1 MTMKL
6 KYIFGISLLIAG
18 SVVATSCKDDDDA
31 SISTSPIISNIT
43 TGTAAITSVSANI
56 TNNSVSSLAGQSSS
70 AYAIGVIYSTDSA
83 NINNGTSAT
92 ASLNSDG
99 STYNVEI
106 TGLQHNQKYYYKA
119 FVTLQGKLT
128 YMGDI
133 KNFITTDATVTTVAA
148 SSITAASASLGGS
161 LANVSSLPSDA
172 TLTCGVIVSV
182 DSADAANHVGQEM
195 NYSAVTTAAGGSA
208 YAISKLGLLPG
219 KTYFTTAFMKLNDG
233 YIYGESKSFTTATNS
248 ASFVD
253 LGLSVYWAKANV
265 GAVNEEDYGG
275 LYGYG
280 DATGLKVLSTDT
292 YANADVIST
301 SNDIAMASGSGR
313 LPSFSEA
320 KELTSKCTFAD
331 ETVNGVAGVRVTGPN
346 GNSIFIPKAGYRVN
360 NTYNAQGEAAY
371 LWTGNINPNDNTR
384 GATINLKSG
393 DNNYGNALTYQGL
406 SARAVLRPNISF
418 DGTKTKCGDL
428 ENKGNLRL
436 EFYNAYGS
444 TANDPCTTV
453 SNFSFY
459 KTMHVNFT
467 LAGLGKNLS
476 GVTATIGFA
485 SGDWSVSDWSS
496 TVPVTGDG
504 CYTINVNTSTAAKG
518 IAVFVIDIKGLT
530 ADQIANATG
539 YYNSIITDVDNTT
552 SYATACDGE
561 TINQS
566 KIIKGDIEGK
576 GNYRMEIYNEWGK
589 GSFSNP
595 AFAGLATM
603 TFSNYLAVNFHI
615 SGLGKLAK
623 AYPATIILADNSW
636 AVSNWNPGLEGDAS
650 VSGDGDYTVY
660 IKSNGT
666 TAVAPFHVFCVDI
679 NGLAADV
686 SPDKISCVVTGMA
699 WK

>member
-1 MTMKL
+1 MKI
-6 KYIFGISLLIAG
+6 KYILGILLLMTG
-18 SVVATSCKDDDDA
+18 SILATSCKDDDDA
-31 SISTSPIISNIT
+31 VISTTPIISNIT
-43 TGTAAITSVSANI
+43 TGDAAVTSVSANI
-56 TNNSVSSLAGQSSS
+56 SQNSVSSLSGQSSS
-70 AYAIGVIYSTDSA
+70 AYSVGVIYSTDESS
-83 NINNGTSAT
+83 INNGTQAT

-99 STYNVEI
+99 KTYGVEI
-106 TGLQHNQKYYYKA
+106 TGLQRNKTYYYKA

-128 YMGDI
+128 YTGTT
-133 KNFITTDATVTTVAA
+133 KSFITSDATVTTAVP
-148 SSITAASASLGGS
+148 SSVTAASVSLGGQ
-161 LANVSSLPSDA
+161 LANVNTLPSNA

-182 DSADAANHVGQEM
+182 DSTAAANHIGQEM
-195 NYSAVTTAAGGSA
+195 NYTDVTSAAAGSA
-208 YAISKLGLLPG
+208 FAINKLGLLPS
-219 KTYFTTAFMKLNDG
+219 KKYYATAFMKLNDG
-233 YIYGESKSFTTATNS
+233 YIYGASKSFTTAAFS
-248 ASFVD
+248 ADFVD
-253 LGLSVYWAKANV
+253 LGLSVYWAKTNV
-265 GAVNEEDYGG
+265 GATTEDAAGG

-280 DATGLKVLSTDT
+280 DGTGLNTLSTES
-292 YANADVIST
+292 YGLADVLGST
-301 SNDIAMASGSGR
+301 SDIAVASGSGR
-313 LPSFSEA
+313 LPSFTEA
-320 KELTSKCTFAD
+320 KELVTKCTFTD
-331 ETVNGVAGVRVTGPN
+331 ETVNNVTGVRVTGPN

>member
-1 MTMKL
+1 MKL

-195 NYSAVTTAAGGSA
+195 NYSDVTTAAGGSA

-360 NTYNAQGEAAY
+360 NTVNAQAEAAY
-371 LWTGNINPNDNTR
+371 LWTGTINANDNTR
-384 GATINLKSG
+384 GATINLKNG
-393 DNNYGNALTYQGL
+393 DDTYGNALTYQGL
-406 SARAVLRPNISF
+406 SARAVTRPNVSF
-418 DGTKTKCGDL
+418 DASKLKYGDL
-428 ENKGNLRL
+428 EGKGNYRL
-436 EFYNAYGS
+436 EFYNAYGP
-444 TANDPCTTV
+444 TANDPCMTL

-459 KTMHVNFT
+459 KSMHVNFS

-476 GVTATIGFA
+476 GVTATIAFA
-485 SGDWSVSDWSS
+485 SGDWNVQDWS
-496 TVPVTGDG
+496 TTINITGDG
-504 CYTINVNTSTAAKG
+504 YYTLDVNATQAAKG
-518 IAVFVIDIKGLT
+518 ITVFAIDIKGLT
-530 ADQIANATG
+530 TEQLAGVTG
-539 YYNSIITDVDNTT
+539 YINSILTDVDNSTAF
-552 SYATACDGE
+552 ATACDGG
-561 TINQS
+561 TIVQS
-566 KIIKGDIEGK
+566 NIPKGDLEKK
-576 GNYRMEIYNEWGK
+576 GNYRIELHNEYGSNIYAE
-589 GSFSNP
+589 P
-595 AFAGLATM
+595 GLSTM
-603 TFSNYLAVNFHI
+603 TFSSVLAVNFHI
-615 SGLGKLAK
+615 SGLGTLSK
-623 AYPATIILADNSW
+623 AYPAALIFGDNTW
-636 AVSNWNPGLEGDAS
+636 DVGNWNPGTEGDAS
-650 VSGDGDYTVY
+650 VTGDGDYTVY
-660 IKSNGT
+660 LKPSKLT
-666 TAVAPFHVFCVDI
+666 TAPAHVFCVDI
-679 NGLAADV
+679 IGLCSDVAA
-686 SPDKISCVVTGMA
+686 DKISCTVTGIT